1 MTKYRRLT
9 VEELDEM
16 QQEFIHYLVANGIEA
31 IDWKRLKEKDESQA
45 QLWID
50 SFSDMVIQKV
60 LEGVKYIE
68 HRTSNESKLFECLPD
83 EIRLIGLRSEE
94 VDLLDPEQ
102 LAAAANNP
110 GKVELFKGVKK
121 YSKKREDELFELLQ
135 SGGEISDGK
144 MYLLL
149 KQMV

>member
-1 MTKYRRLT
+1 M
-9 VEELDEM
+9 EELDEM

-31 IDWKRLKEKDESQA
+31 KDWEQLKEKDESQA

-50 SFSDMVIQKV
+50 SFSDVVIQKV

-94 VDLLDPEQ
+94 VDLLDSEQ
-102 LAAAANNP
+102 LAAASLNP

>member
-31 IDWKRLKEKDESQA
+31 KDWEQLKEKDESQA

-50 SFSDMVIQKV
+50 AFSDMVIQKV

-68 HRTSNESKLFECLPD
+68 HRTSNESKLFECLTD

-94 VDLLDPEQ
+94 VDLLDSEQ
-102 LAAAANNP
+102 LAAASLNP

-135 SGGEISDGK
+135 AGGEISDGK

>member
-31 IDWKRLKEKDESQA
+31 KDWEQLKEKDESQA

-50 SFSDMVIQKV
+50 SFSDVVIQKV

-94 VDLLDPEQ
+94 VDLLDSEE
-102 LAAAANNP
+102 LAAASLNP

>member
-31 IDWKRLKEKDESQA
+31 KDWEQLKEKDESQA

-50 SFSDMVIQKV
+50 SFSDVVIQKV

-94 VDLLDPEQ
+94 VDLLDSQE
-102 LAAAANNP
+102 LAAASLNP